1 MFNWIKRLWNS
12 LPTIW
17 LMPDN
22 SIEVTRGGTEPDRRT
37 KFNPFLA
44 EPGTHPHDGT
54 VTYYMCDCTFC
65 SPVVLVE
72 DHGYPLISVGSP
84 WVARAQAND
93 LPVFTTHSG
102 AYANLPVKE

>member
-1 MFNWIKRLWNS
+1 MFNWIKRWWQS

-22 SIEVTRGGTEPDRRT
+22 SIEVTRGGTAPDRRIA
-37 KFNPFLA
+37 NDYV
-44 EPGTHPHDGT
+44 E
-54 VTYYMCDCTFC
+54 
-65 SPVVLVE
+65 PVVLVE

-102 AYANLPVKE
+102 AYANLPVKENA